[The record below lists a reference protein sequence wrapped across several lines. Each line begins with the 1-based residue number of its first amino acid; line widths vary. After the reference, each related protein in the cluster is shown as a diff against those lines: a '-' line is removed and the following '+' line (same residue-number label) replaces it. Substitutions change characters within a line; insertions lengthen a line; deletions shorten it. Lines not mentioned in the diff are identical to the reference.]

1 MLKKMS
7 GIVLLARICMLFLT
21 GCNNKKET
29 AKETKSSETTLTKQ
43 SSTSTSKNN
52 NSVKNI
58 ESTTSSIS
66 SANSESVESSQSS
79 SSAESSSS
87 STNSSESAPVNNVAP
102 YAVDMTQISNPATF
116 NLRGVNVP
124 PSITL
129 QNNGGTI
136 VTFASR
142 QSNSG
147 DQFAAQVATI
157 PTKEIRVFS
166 NDGSGIRTV
175 KVNTQITLTEH
186 LVGNGMQAQG
196 NMMYLIN
203 NKNGRLSLIT
213 PNYAGNVDPDQ
224 MDVMLEAVQ

>member
-7 GIVLLARICMLFLT
+7 GIVLLAMICMLFLT
-21 GCNNKKET
+21 GCNNKNET
-29 AKETKSSETTLTKQ
+29 AKETKPSETTHTKQ
-43 SSTSTSKNN
+43 SSTSISKNN
-52 NSVKNI
+52 NSIKNA
-58 ESTTSSIS
+58 ESTTSSSS

-87 STNSSESAPVNNVAP
+87 STNSSESVPVNNVAP
-102 YAVDMTQISNPATF
+102 YAVDMTQIGNPATF
-116 NLRGVNVP
+116 TLSGVNVP
-124 PSITL
+124 PTIIL
-129 QNNGGTI
+129 ENNGSMTL
-136 VTFASR
+136 TFPASNPNY
-142 QSNSG
+142 SN
-147 DQFAAQVATI
+147 QFAAQVTTI
-157 PTKEIRVFS
+157 PTKEIRIFS

-203 NKNGRLSLIT
+203 NKNGGLSLIT